1 MFGNFPL
8 SHDMTITIHPNTYIY
23 IYINGIIKSLTSKF
37 TMVIDG
43 VKTTFGIDHGT
54 PIGPVAAAAPP

>member
-1 MFGNFPL
+1 
-8 SHDMTITIHPNTYIY
+8 MTITIHPNTYIY

>member
-1 MFGNFPL
+1 
-8 SHDMTITIHPNTYIY
+8 MTITIHPNTY

-43 VKTTFGIDHGT
+43 VKTTFGIDHGP